1 MSNHPAVTLK
11 AGREKSIRRRHPW
24 IFSGAIADVKGRPA
38 PGATVRVVT
47 QSGEFLAWAAY
58 SPSSQIRLRTW
69 SFDEEPGIDPA
80 FIQQRIA
87 RSVELR
93 RKLGLLGAGGACRLV
108 FGESDGLPG
117 LIVDRYDEHL
127 VCQFL
132 SAGADFWRDAVIAA
146 LDELLSPH
154 SIVERSEAS
163 VRQKEG
169 LESRRGLLHGDTPP
183 ALLEF
188 FAGGIRQL
196 INLGEGQKTGSY
208 LDQSINRLRVAAYA
222 SGAKVLDAYSYSGGF
237 SITALLNKAVNS
249 TLIDSSADALKMAEQ
264 QARLNGVADQCRFIN
279 ANVPEELRTLRDS
292 RQQFDLVVLDPPKFV
307 SSAQQVQSGCRGY
320 KDINML
326 GLQLLRPGGVLASF
340 SCSGHVS
347 SDLFQKVVAGAA
359 VDVKRDV
366 QIIERL
372 SQPADHPVAL
382 PFPEAEYLKGLVLRV
397 VT

>member
-1 MSNHPAVTLK
+1 M
-11 AGREKSIRRRHPW
+11 
-24 IFSGAIADVKGRPA
+24 
-38 PGATVRVVT
+38 

-69 SFDEEPGIDPA
+69 SFDPEPDIDA
-80 FIQQRIA
+80 NFIQGRIA

-93 RKLGLLGAGGACRLV
+93 RQLGLLGESGACRLI

-117 LIVDRYDEHL
+117 LIVDRYGQHL

-132 SAGADFWRDAVIAA
+132 SAGADYWRDAVIAA
-146 LDELLSPH
+146 LDDLLSPH

-163 VRQKEG
+163 VRLKEG
-169 LESRRGLLHGDTPP
+169 LELRRGLLRGTAPSAP
-183 ALLEF
+183 VEF

-196 INLGEGQKTGSY
+196 IDLGEGQKTGSY

-222 SGAKVLDAYSYSGGF
+222 SGARVLDAYSYSGGF
-237 SITALLNKAVNS
+237 SIAALLKEATS
-249 TLIDSSADALKMAEQ
+249 ATLIDSSAEALRMAEQ
-264 QARLNGVADQCRFIN
+264 QAQLNGVVDRCRFTS
-279 ANVPEELRTLRDS
+279 ANVPEELRRLRDS
-292 RQQFDLVVLDPPKFV
+292 RQQFDLVILDPPKFV
-307 SSAQQVQSGCRGY
+307 SSAPQLKSGCRGY

-326 GLQLLRPGGVLASF
+326 GLQLLKPGGVLATF

-347 SDLFQKVVAGAA
+347 SNLFQKIVAGAA
-359 VDVKRDV
+359 VDVKRDA

-382 PFPEAEYLKGLVLRV
+382 QFPEAEYLKGLILRV

>member
-1 MSNHPAVTLK
+1 MLK
-11 AGREKSIRRRHPW
+11 AGREKSIRRQHPW
-24 IFSGAIADVKGRPA
+24 IFSGAIAGVEGRPE

-47 QSGEFLAWAAY
+47 PSGDFLAWAAY
-58 SPSSQIRLRTW
+58 SPSSQIRLRAW
-69 SFDEEPGIDPA
+69 SFDETSDIDAA
-80 FIQQRIA
+80 FIQGRIA
-87 RSVELR
+87 RSVDLR
-93 RKLGLLGAGGACRLV
+93 RQLGLLGSGGACRLV

-132 SAGADFWRDAVIAA
+132 FAGAEYWRDAVIAA

-154 SIVERSEAS
+154 SIVERSDAS
-163 VRQKEG
+163 VRLKEG
-169 LESRRGLLHGDTPP
+169 LESRRGLLRGATAP
-183 ALLEF
+183 APVEF
-188 FAGGIRQL
+188 LAGGIRQL
-196 INLGEGQKTGSY
+196 IDLGEGQKTGSY
-208 LDQSINRLRVAAYA
+208 LDQNINRSRVAAYA
-222 SGAKVLDAYSYSGGF
+222 SGARVLDAYSYSGGF
-237 SITALLNKAVNS
+237 SIAALLKGAAS
-249 TLIDSSADALKMAEQ
+249 ATLIDSSADALKMAEL
-264 QARLNGVADQCRFIN
+264 QARLNGVVDLCSFTN
-279 ANVPEELRTLRDS
+279 ANVPEELRRLRDS
-292 RQQFDLVVLDPPKFV
+292 RQQFDLIVLDPPKFV

-347 SDLFQKVVAGAA
+347 SDLFQKIVAGAA

-382 PFPEAEYLKGLVLRV
+382 PFPEGEYLKGLVLRTV
-397 VT
+397 E